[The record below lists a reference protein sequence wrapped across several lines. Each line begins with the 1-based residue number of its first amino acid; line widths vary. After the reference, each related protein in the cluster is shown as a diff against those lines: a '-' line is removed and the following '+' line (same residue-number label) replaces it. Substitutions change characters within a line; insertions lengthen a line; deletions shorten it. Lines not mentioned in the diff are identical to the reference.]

1 MNTAQSYTT
10 ERVSGKARFKAAGP
24 LKWVF
29 TAGCLVFIVLLT
41 GRLNLYLQFSGE
53 VAKLLANSR
62 DISSRRFAYV
72 QLEGL
77 PRPVQQYFRH
87 VLREGQPYISNVHLF
102 HNGTFKADM
111 KKDWIDIRGEAYFS
125 ADRPG
130 FVWKGKTAAFTAR
143 DMFIEGKGRLV
154 VSLFSLFK
162 VEDSQGTRYNRGEL
176 MRWLGES
183 VCFPTNLL
191 PSKALAWSAID
202 DYSARLEYNYQGM
215 MLNYIVFFNDAH
227 EITQMHATRN
237 MGDGPRQ
244 KWVTKLS
251 KYQQRNSVLIPTVL
265 EAGWQLK
272 EGYFPYAKFTI
283 SQIDYNRQI

>member
-1 MNTAQSYTT
+1 MYTEHSYSK
-10 ERVSGKARFKAAGP
+10 ERVSGKAHFKTSGP

-29 TAGCLVFIVLLT
+29 TAGGLVFIVLLT

-53 VAKLLANSR
+53 VAKLLANSQ

-87 VLREGQPYISNVHLF
+87 VLSEGQPYISNVHLL
-102 HNGTFKADM
+102 HDGVFKTDL
-111 KKDWIDIRGEAYFS
+111 KKDWIDIRGEEYFS

-162 VEDSQGTRYNRGEL
+162 VEDGYGARYNRGEL
-176 MRWLGES
+176 LRWLGES

-191 PSKALAWSAID
+191 PSNALAWFPID

-215 MLNYIVFFNDAH
+215 VLNYIVFFNDAH
-227 EITQMHATRN
+227 EISQMHAMRN

-251 KYQQRNSVLIPTVL
+251 KYQQLNGVLVPTAL

-283 SQIDYNRQI
+283 SQIDYNGQI